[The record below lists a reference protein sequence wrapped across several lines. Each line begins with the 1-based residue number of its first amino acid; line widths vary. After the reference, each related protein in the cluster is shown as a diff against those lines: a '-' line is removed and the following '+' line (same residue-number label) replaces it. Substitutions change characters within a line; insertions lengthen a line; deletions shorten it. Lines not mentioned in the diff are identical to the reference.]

1 MILWLLNH
9 VSTFF
14 IAVLLV
20 GGLTGLAAAGSLAAR
35 RRFPHLA
42 QGEHNEMVGVALG
55 MFGAIYGI
63 ILAFVVVTLW
73 TQRENTQNIVAAEA
87 GDLAAV
93 VRSADAFPAADR
105 ARVHAA
111 VGAYSHAVVEVQ
123 WPLMREGRPSYEAT
137 GAQTHGLYR
146 ALLAYEP
153 QGPRAETFY
162 AEAVTRLNDLNSQRR
177 ARITMAETSLPVLLQ
192 VLVYGGAFVI
202 VPLTFCF
209 GLRSLKMQL
218 LFVSAVA
225 GLIGFSLLLVV
236 ALDRPFAGD
245 LSVSPRPYKEAVLAQ
260 FWAPDGDAPAVQ
272 PQVREQSTSR

>member
-9 VSTFF
+9 LSTFF

-20 GGLTGLAAAGSLAAR
+20 GGVTLFSVAGSFAAR

-42 QGEHNEMVGVALG
+42 KGEHNEMVGVALG

-73 TQRENTQNIVAAEA
+73 TQLENTENIVATEA
-87 GDLAAV
+87 TDLALV
-93 VRSADAFPAADR
+93 VRSAQAFPPADR
-105 ARVHAA
+105 ARVDRA
-111 VGAYSHAVVEVQ
+111 VSAYTHAVVEVQ
-123 WPLMREGRPSYEAT
+123 WPLMRDGHPSYEAT
-137 GAQTHGLYR
+137 APQTQALYD
-146 ALLAYEP
+146 ALQAYEP
-153 QGPRAETFY
+153 SGTRAETFY
-162 AEAVTRLNDLNSQRR
+162 AEAVSRLNDVAAQRR
-177 ARITMAETSLPVLLQ
+177 ARVSMAETSLPLLLQ

-202 VPLTFCF
+202 LPLTFLF

-225 GLIGFSLLLVV
+225 GLIAFSLLLVV

-245 LSVSPRPYKEAVLAQ
+245 LSVSPQPYKESALAR
-260 FWAPDGDAPAVQ
+260 FWADGA
-272 PQVREQSTSR
+272 

>member
-9 VSTFF
+9 VSTFV

-20 GGLTGLAAAGSLAAR
+20 GGLTGLAVAGSTAAR

-73 TQRENTQNIVAAEA
+73 TQRENTQGIVANEA

-137 GAQTHGLYR
+137 GAQTR
-146 ALLAYEP
+146 ALYQALMAYEP

-162 AEAVTRLNDLNSQRR
+162 AEAATRLNDLNSQRR

-202 VPLTFCF
+202 VPLTFLF

-245 LSVSPRPYKEAVLAQ
+245 LSVRPDAYKEAVLAQ
-260 FWAPDGDAPAVQ
+260 FWAADADTPAVQ
-272 PQVREQSTSR
+272 PQVREQSTNR